1 MEKEVKDTPESV
13 KEVSTTEKSQ
23 GNEVVSE
30 TKHSNN
36 KVLIIV
42 LIVVGVLTF
51 LGIAGAVLLGTVF
64 RSAGEKLAEEA
75 TNTNITTN
83 KDGTATYESKDGD
96 TSVSTEQK
104 LPTDFPTNIPL
115 YSDQKITGSSKQK
128 TASGNYWQVTSETSD
143 AITKVV
149 SNVKEAYSKA
159 PWETEAEVE
168 INGSSTLSYAKTGY
182 KVTVIISENSDMDMT
197 SLIYSVTQETETE

>member
-1 MEKEVKDTPESV
+1 MEKEIKDAPAPKNEGQAPS
-13 KEVSTTEKSQ
+13 
-23 GNEVVSE
+23 NEVVTE

-42 LIVVGVLTF
+42 LVVVGVLTF

-64 RSAGEKLAEEA
+64 KSASEKLVEEA

-83 KDGTATYESKDGD
+83 KDGTATYESKDGS

-104 LPTDFPTNIPL
+104 LPSDFPLTVPL
-115 YSDQKITGSSKQK
+115 YPNQKITGSYKQN
-128 TASGNYWQVTSETSD
+128 TDTGHYWQITTETSD

-149 SNVKEAYSKA
+149 SNIKEAYSKA

-168 INGSSTLSYAKTGY
+168 SNGSFTLSYAKTGY
-182 KVTVIISENSDMDMT
+182 KVSVIISENSDMDMT
-197 SLIYSVTQETETE
+197 SLIYSVTHDTKTE